1 MINNEMKYYKYY
13 KYQDKNKYGQLTLSN
28 EAFGDVKIAIYTTS
42 NSIQD
47 NINYKDASYIGL
59 THSNVLSDKCAIQY
73 GDIKLKVLYII
84 PYGRLNQVFL
94 KEI

>member
-13 KYQDKNKYGQLTLSN
+13 QYKDKNKYGQLTLSN
-28 EAFGDVKIAIYTTS
+28 VASGDVKIAIFTTTE
-42 NSIQD
+42 SIQD

-59 THSNVLSDKCAIQY
+59 THSNILSDKCAIQY

-84 PYGRLNQVFL
+84 PHGRLKQVFL